1 MVNAFRLWIW
11 INAHSIALPELS
23 ADTIENVRLG
33 IIKSTRLG
41 SKCTMNPSGL
51 LNPLVMV
58 TPWFRKFN
66 LGMKLSWHP
75 GSGLNVHQICYLRD
89 QVLTAE
95 YLI

>member
-41 SKCTMNPSGL
+41 SKSSGL

-66 LGMKLSWHP
+66 LGMKLSWHW

>member
-11 INAHSIALPELS
+11 INAYSIALPELS

-33 IIKSTRLG
+33 FIKSTRLG
-41 SKCTMNPSGL
+41 SKCTMNPLRL

-66 LGMKLSWHP
+66 LGIE
-75 GSGLNVHQICYLRD
+75 VI
-89 QVLTAE
+89 LT
-95 YLI
+95 LG